1 MIWMCSSPWR
11 LMNEAP
17 RKYSAMSDL
26 INIILTFALILTGAA
41 FGTAIY
47 AAWSIIRY
55 LHHISQWQRARN
67 EEVK

>member
-1 MIWMCSSPWR
+1 
-11 LMNEAP
+11 
-17 RKYSAMSDL
+17 MSTTTTL
-26 INIILTFALILTGAA
+26 ILTFALIFTGAA

-55 LHHISQWQRARN
+55 LHYISKWQQARN

>member
-1 MIWMCSSPWR
+1 MT
-11 LMNEAP
+11 
-17 RKYSAMSDL
+17 DTTT
-26 INIILTFALILTGAA
+26 IILTFALMLTGAS

-55 LHHISQWQRARN
+55 LHQISKWQQARN

>member
-1 MIWMCSSPWR
+1 MT
-11 LMNEAP
+11 
-17 RKYSAMSDL
+17 DTTTT
-26 INIILTFALILTGAA
+26 ILTFALMLTGAA

-55 LHHISQWQRARN
+55 LHHISKWQQARN

>member
-1 MIWMCSSPWR
+1 
-11 LMNEAP
+11 
-17 RKYSAMSDL
+17 MSTTTT
-26 INIILTFALILTGAA
+26 IILTIALILTGAA

-67 EEVK
+67 EEAK

>member
-1 MIWMCSSPWR
+1 MTDTT
-11 LMNEAP
+11 A
-17 RKYSAMSDL
+17 
-26 INIILTFALILTGAA
+26 IILTFALVLTGAA

-55 LHHISQWQRARN
+55 LHHISKWQQARN

>member
-1 MIWMCSSPWR
+1 MWSLLSR
-11 LMNEAP
+11 TGSREGGRAT
-17 RKYSAMSDL
+17 SDTTT
-26 INIILTFALILTGAA
+26 IILTFALILTGAA

-55 LHHISQWQRARN
+55 LHQISKWQQARN

>member
-1 MIWMCSSPWR
+1 MTDTTT
-11 LMNEAP
+11 L
-17 RKYSAMSDL
+17 
-26 INIILTFALILTGAA
+26 ILTFALILTGAA

-55 LHHISQWQRARN
+55 LHYISKWQQARN